1 MGGSALTA
9 DELLRQGDI
18 DGARKAL
25 VEVVR
30 SQPSDQNA
38 RMFLFQ
44 LLAIAGEWDK
54 ARTQLSLLAQLSAE
68 AQMLSVAYGQAI
80 EAEKLRAR
88 VFAGEAEMPLLQ
100 HSDWAVPLARSFG
113 HFAQGRTAEGEADRD
128 AAFDAAPDTPGNL
141 DGVDFDWIA
150 DADGRFGPSFEAIV
164 NGAYGLV
171 PFDTV
176 ESIKSDGPR
185 DLRDTVWFPVTIA
198 FRQGTSI
205 AAMLPARYP
214 GSEASAD
221 VNERLGRAT
230 GWRATP
236 AGEAGSGQHLL
247 TLSSG
252 DDRDLLS
259 LRTLSFT

>member
-1 MGGSALTA
+1 MSVAA
-9 DELLRQGDI
+9 DDLLRQGDL

-30 SQPSDQNA
+30 SSPSDQEA

-44 LLAIAGEWDK
+44 LLAVAGEWDK

-80 EAEKLRAR
+80 EAEKQRAR
-88 VFAGEAEMPLLQ
+88 VFAGEAEMVLLQ
-100 HSDWAVPLARSFG
+100 HADWAVPLARSFG
-113 HFAQGRTAEGEADRD
+113 HFANGRTAEGDADRD
-128 AAFDAAPDTPGNL
+128 AAFDAAPDMPGLFN
-141 DGVDFDWIA
+141 DEEFDWIA

-205 AAMLPARYP
+205 AALLPARYP
-214 GSEASAD
+214 GSEASSD
-221 VNERLGRAT
+221 VNERMGRAT
-230 GWRATP
+230 SWRPTP

-252 DDRDLLS
+252 EDHDLLS